1 MTLVNL
7 MLNLKAMLEKNFNQL
22 NVTSRNKET
31 EKQLLNLDSNISI
44 DLNCYSK
51 PNVFIG
57 FRPVTINT
65 YDFPAVVIVPPTQ
78 AKESIQ
84 EKEYDITFILSIKH
98 NIKAI
103 DNNACLEAVS
113 FIERLKD
120 IIFKNRL
127 IGGFVL
133 DFENISW
140 GVDILPNA
148 QDITVAEISAVYKS
162 GNNYE

>member
-7 MLNLKAMLEKNFNQL
+7 MLNLKAMLEKNFNEL

-57 FRPVTINT
+57 YRPVSVNEF
-65 YDFPAVVIVPPTQ
+65 DFPAVVIVPPTQ
-78 AKESIQ
+78 AKESVID
-84 EKEYDITFILSIKH
+84 KRYDITFILSIKH
-98 NIKAI
+98 NVKAI

-113 FIERLKD
+113 FIERIKD
-120 IIFKNRL
+120 IIIKNRL
-127 IGGFVL
+127 IGGYML
-133 DFENISW
+133 DIESVEW
-140 GVDILPNA
+140 GMDILPNA
-148 QDITVAEISAVYKS
+148 GNISIAEIKCFYES
-162 GNNYE
+162 NNN